1 MGQGHT
7 RKTSKIRGP
16 APPQGPSCGNST
28 GHNSGFYPGSSPRVA
43 TCQESAPFYFRPTA
57 PRRWARDTGVKREE
71 QLRAT
76 KSAMFATVAARATLP
91 GALQPGDADRTLV
104 QAPSVAPWYKLH
116 VLTPE
121 QAGDG
126 VCLDGSPPG
135 FFYSPPPLLGGRN
148 DSWLLHLDG
157 GGWCTDLEACKVRSK
172 MFKGTS
178 TGWKWAPDQ
187 AGILNT
193 EAARN
198 PTFHGFHKAV
208 LKYCDGA
215 SFSGD
220 VQDPVIVGNTSLHF
234 RTPPALN

>member
-1 MGQGHT
+1 MIA
-7 RKTSKIRGP
+7 S
-16 APPQGPSCGNST
+16 
-28 GHNSGFYPGSSPRVA
+28 
-43 TCQESAPFYFRPTA
+43 
-57 PRRWARDTGVKREE
+57 
-71 QLRAT
+71 
-76 KSAMFATVAARATLP
+76 VAARATLP
-91 GALQPGDADRTLV
+91 GALQPGKADRALMQAALV
-104 QAPSVAPWYKLH
+104 EPWYKLD

-135 FFYSPPPLLGGRN
+135 FFYSPPPLVGGRN

-172 MFKGTS
+172 MSKGTS
-178 TGWKWAPDQ
+178 MGWKWAPDQ

-220 VQDPVIVGNTSLHF
+220 VQDPVKVGNTRLYF
-234 RTPPALN
+234 RAPRVLN

>member
-1 MGQGHT
+1 MKPEGGRPRWPFSSEERPTLAAGQNSAAAA
-7 RKTSKIRGP
+7 RP
-16 APPQGPSCGNST
+16 ALGLRTALGGPSRHMIAS
-28 GHNSGFYPGSSPRVA
+28 
-43 TCQESAPFYFRPTA
+43 
-57 PRRWARDTGVKREE
+57 
-71 QLRAT
+71 
-76 KSAMFATVAARATLP
+76 VAARATLP
-91 GALQPGDADRTLV
+91 GALQPGKADRALMQAALV
-104 QAPSVAPWYKLH
+104 EPWYKLH

-135 FFYSPPPLLGGRN
+135 FFYSPPPLVGGRN

-178 TGWKWAPDQ
+178 TAWKLAPDQ

-220 VQDPVIVGNTSLHF
+220 VQDPVKVGNTRLYF
-234 RTPPALN
+234 RAPRVLN

>member
-1 MGQGHT
+1 MKPEGGRPRWPFSSAERPTLAAGQNSAAAA
-7 RKTSKIRGP
+7 RP
-16 APPQGPSCGNST
+16 ALGVRTALGGPSRHMIAS
-28 GHNSGFYPGSSPRVA
+28 
-43 TCQESAPFYFRPTA
+43 
-57 PRRWARDTGVKREE
+57 
-71 QLRAT
+71 
-76 KSAMFATVAARATLP
+76 VAARATLP
-91 GALQPGDADRTLV
+91 GALQPGKADRALMQAALV
-104 QAPSVAPWYKLH
+104 EPWYKLH

-135 FFYSPPPLLGGRN
+135 FFYSPPPLVGGRN

-178 TGWKWAPDQ
+178 TAWKLAPDQ

-220 VQDPVIVGNTSLHF
+220 VQDPVKVGNTRLYF
-234 RTPPALN
+234 RAPRVLN

>member
-1 MGQGHT
+1 MRAGGWLQ
-7 RKTSKIRGP
+7 
-16 APPQGPSCGNST
+16 
-28 GHNSGFYPGSSPRVA
+28 
-43 TCQESAPFYFRPTA
+43 
-57 PRRWARDTGVKREE
+57 ARASRH
-71 QLRAT
+71 
-76 KSAMFATVAARATLP
+76 MIATVAARATLP
-91 GALQPGDADRTLV
+91 GALQPGNADRALV
-104 QAPSVAPWYKLH
+104 QAPRQAPPVASWYKLH

-135 FFYSPPPLLGGRN
+135 FFYSPPPLVGGRN

-178 TGWKWAPDQ
+178 TAWKLAPDQ

-220 VQDPVIVGNTSLHF
+220 VQDPVKVGNTRLYF
-234 RTPPALN
+234 RTPRVLNWPTHPKRHSTVFGTAQVGGGCSHRWSVS

>member
-1 MGQGHT
+1 MKPEGGGPRWPFSYPDRGDAQLWQPAKTARRTLAPCARARLPQPWEGH
-7 RKTSKIRGP
+7 
-16 APPQGPSCGNST
+16 
-28 GHNSGFYPGSSPRVA
+28 
-43 TCQESAPFYFRPTA
+43 
-57 PRRWARDTGVKREE
+57 
-71 QLRAT
+71 LRAGGWLQARA
-76 KSAMFATVAARATLP
+76 SRHMIATVAARATLP
-91 GALQPGDADRTLV
+91 GALQPGNADRALV
-104 QAPSVAPWYKLH
+104 QAPPVEPWYKLH

-135 FFYSPPPLLGGRN
+135 FFYSPPPLVGGRN

-172 MFKGTS
+172 MSKGTS
-178 TGWKWAPDQ
+178 MGWKWAPDQ

-220 VQDPVIVGNTSLHF
+220 VQDPVKVGNTRLYF
-234 RTPPALN
+234 RTPRVLN

>member
-1 MGQGHT
+1 M
-7 RKTSKIRGP
+7 I
-16 APPQGPSCGNST
+16 
-28 GHNSGFYPGSSPRVA
+28 
-43 TCQESAPFYFRPTA
+43 
-57 PRRWARDTGVKREE
+57 
-71 QLRAT
+71 
-76 KSAMFATVAARATLP
+76 ATVAARATLP
-91 GALQPGDADRTLV
+91 GALQPGNADRALV
-104 QAPSVAPWYKLH
+104 QAPREAPPVAPGYKLH

-135 FFYSPPPLLGGRN
+135 FFYSPPPLVGGRN

-172 MFKGTS
+172 MSKGTS
-178 TGWKWAPDQ
+178 MGWKWAPDQ

-220 VQDPVIVGNTSLHF
+220 VQDPVKVGNTRLYF
-234 RTPPALN
+234 RTPRVLN

>member
-1 MGQGHT
+1 MIA
-7 RKTSKIRGP
+7 S
-16 APPQGPSCGNST
+16 
-28 GHNSGFYPGSSPRVA
+28 
-43 TCQESAPFYFRPTA
+43 
-57 PRRWARDTGVKREE
+57 
-71 QLRAT
+71 
-76 KSAMFATVAARATLP
+76 VAARATLP
-91 GALQPGDADRTLV
+91 GALQPGNADRALV
-104 QAPSVAPWYKLH
+104 QAPPMEPWYKLH

-135 FFYSPPPLLGGRN
+135 FFYSPPPLVGGRN

-178 TGWKWAPDQ
+178 TAWKLAPDQ

-220 VQDPVIVGNTSLHF
+220 VQDPVKVGNTRLYF
-234 RTPPALN
+234 RAPRVLN

>member
-1 MGQGHT
+1 MPCALAVFRFAAGAQLWQ
-7 RKTSKIRGP
+7 P
-16 APPQGPSCGNST
+16 APKQRVSRRGCLCARSPQPWDMIAS
-28 GHNSGFYPGSSPRVA
+28 
-43 TCQESAPFYFRPTA
+43 
-57 PRRWARDTGVKREE
+57 
-71 QLRAT
+71 
-76 KSAMFATVAARATLP
+76 VAARATLP
-91 GALQPGDADRTLV
+91 GALQPGKADRALMQAALV
-104 QAPSVAPWYKLH
+104 EPWYKLH

-135 FFYSPPPLLGGRN
+135 FFYSPPPLVGGRN

-172 MFKGTS
+172 MSKGTS
-178 TGWKWAPDQ
+178 MGWKWAPDQ

-220 VQDPVIVGNTSLHF
+220 VQDPVKVGNTRLYF
-234 RTPPALN
+234 RTPRVLNWPTHPKRHSTVFGTAQVGGGCSHRWSVS

>member
-1 MGQGHT
+1 MRAGGWLQ
-7 RKTSKIRGP
+7 
-16 APPQGPSCGNST
+16 
-28 GHNSGFYPGSSPRVA
+28 
-43 TCQESAPFYFRPTA
+43 
-57 PRRWARDTGVKREE
+57 ARASRHMI
-71 QLRAT
+71 A
-76 KSAMFATVAARATLP
+76 SVAACATLP
-91 GALQPGDADRTLV
+91 GALQPGNADRALV
-104 QAPSVAPWYKLH
+104 QAPPVEPWYKLH

-135 FFYSPPPLLGGRN
+135 FFYSPPPLVGGRN

-172 MFKGTS
+172 MSKGTS
-178 TGWKWAPDQ
+178 MGWKWAPDQ

-220 VQDPVIVGNTSLHF
+220 VQDPVKVGNTRLYF
-234 RTPPALN
+234 RTPRVLN

>member
-1 MGQGHT
+1 MKPEGGRPRWPFSSGRPTLAAGQNSAAAA
-7 RKTSKIRGP
+7 RP
-16 APPQGPSCGNST
+16 ALGLRTALGGPSRHMIAS
-28 GHNSGFYPGSSPRVA
+28 
-43 TCQESAPFYFRPTA
+43 
-57 PRRWARDTGVKREE
+57 
-71 QLRAT
+71 
-76 KSAMFATVAARATLP
+76 VAARATLP
-91 GALQPGDADRTLV
+91 GELQPGNADRALV
-104 QAPSVAPWYKLH
+104 QAPPVEPWYKLH

-135 FFYSPPPLLGGRN
+135 FFYSPPPLVGGRN

-172 MFKGTS
+172 MSKGTS
-178 TGWKWAPDQ
+178 MGWKWAPDQ

-220 VQDPVIVGNTSLHF
+220 VQDPVKVGNTRLYF
-234 RTPPALN
+234 RTPRVLN

>member
-1 MGQGHT
+1 MHPPKGTTTPPSLNGSRANTTRANTTGGRVYAHT
-7 RKTSKIRGP
+7 
-16 APPQGPSCGNST
+16 A
-28 GHNSGFYPGSSPRVA
+28 A
-43 TCQESAPFYFRPTA
+43 SA
-57 PRRWARDTGVKREE
+57 
-71 QLRAT
+71 
-76 KSAMFATVAARATLP
+76 KSAMFANIAACATLP

-135 FFYSPPPLLGGRN
+135 FFYSPPPLLRGRN

-157 GGWCTDLEACKVRSK
+157 GGWCTDPEACKVRSK
-172 MFKGTS
+172 MSKGTS
-178 TGWKWAPDQ
+178 TGWKHIDQ

-220 VQDPVIVGNTSLHF
+220 VQDPVIVGDTSLHF
-234 RTPPALN
+234 RTPPVLN